1 MFRQLNSIE
10 YKYFFVAVF
19 VLAANTLVA
28 QTTVRQ
34 NLLLE
39 STFEGAAY
47 LAGWYNGDHCCTYSV
62 QQTTERVKAG
72 STALRLEVKNTD
84 APNGGT
90 IRSEV
95 ALDSDP
101 LDQDKWFGFSMYLKD
116 WVDDNAGENVFKWQ
130 PDNGSAAPSMS
141 LRTTGG
147 RFSFVTNNSGT
158 LVNTDST
165 DIGPVISNK
174 WIDFVIRIRWATDNT
189 GSLQVWMNGNQVINK
204 SAVKTAAGT
213 SYFKM
218 GINKYGWGTQPSA
231 VTGRVLY
238 FDEVREGNASA
249 TYNDVAP
256 FLPRRDYFQGL

>member
-1 MFRQLNSIE
+1 MFKPVNAIN
-10 YKYFFVAVF
+10 YCYFFISVF
-19 VLAANTLVA
+19 LIAANTSFA

-34 NLLLE
+34 NLLFE
-39 STFEGAAY
+39 STFEGAVY
-47 LAGWYNGDHCCTYSV
+47 LGGWYNSDHCCTYSV

-72 STALRLEVKNTD
+72 SNALRIEVRNTD
-84 APNGGT
+84 APTNGT

-95 ALDSDP
+95 ALNSDP
-101 LDQDKWFGFSMYLKD
+101 LDQEKWYGFSMYLKD
-116 WVDDNAGENVFKWQ
+116 WVDDNAGENVFNWQ
-130 PDNGSAAPSMS
+130 PDNDAGAPSMS

-147 RFSFVTNNSGT
+147 RFSYVTNNTGT

-165 DIGPVISNK
+165 DIGPVISNR

-189 GSLQVWMNGNQVINK
+189 GLLQVWMNGNQVINK
-204 SAVKTAAGT
+204 SAVKTVAGT
-213 SYFKM
+213 SYFKI
-218 GINKYGWGTQPSA
+218 GINKYGWGTQPSS
-231 VTGRVLY
+231 VIDRILY